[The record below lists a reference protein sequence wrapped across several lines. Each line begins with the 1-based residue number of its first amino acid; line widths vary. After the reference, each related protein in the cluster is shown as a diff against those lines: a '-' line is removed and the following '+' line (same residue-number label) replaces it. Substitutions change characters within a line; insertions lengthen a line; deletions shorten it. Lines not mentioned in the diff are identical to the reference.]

1 MKRIFTISFLSV
13 TLLSLS
19 AATYADVTSAIYT
32 GGGAKKSFVLV
43 GNGGQVAP
51 EEMAAL
57 LVDMAEMVGMG
68 GMVVMTAMEPETA
81 AITGTV
87 MGVIMVMAQI
97 REIIAVTAQVM
108 ATEMETEMVMH
119 PETIMAEKG
128 MGADY
133 E

>member
-1 MKRIFTISFLSV
+1 MV
-13 TLLSLS
+13 
-19 AATYADVTSAIYT
+19 
-32 GGGAKKSFVLV
+32 
-43 GNGGQVAP
+43 GQVAT
-51 EEMAAL
+51 EDMAAL

-68 GMVVMTAMEPETA
+68 GVVGMTAMEPETA
-81 AITGTV
+81 VITGTV
-87 MGVIMVMAQI
+87 MGVIMVMVQI
-97 REIIAVTAQVM
+97 REITVVTAQVM

>member
-1 MKRIFTISFLSV
+1 MQKNPLYWSV
-13 TLLSLS
+13 M
-19 AATYADVTSAIYT
+19 V
-32 GGGAKKSFVLV
+32 
-43 GNGGQVAP
+43 GQVAP

-68 GMVVMTAMEPETA
+68 DVVVMTAMEPETA
-81 AITGTV
+81 VITGMV

-108 ATEMETEMVMH
+108 VTETGTEMVMD

>member
-1 MKRIFTISFLSV
+1 MV
-13 TLLSLS
+13 
-19 AATYADVTSAIYT
+19 
-32 GGGAKKSFVLV
+32 
-43 GNGGQVAP
+43 GQVAP

-68 GMVVMTAMEPETA
+68 DVVVMTAMEPETA
-81 AITGTV
+81 VITGMV

-108 ATEMETEMVMH
+108 VTETGTEMVMDL
-119 PETIMAEKG
+119 ETIMAEKG

>member
-1 MKRIFTISFLSV
+1 MYWSV
-13 TLLSLS
+13 M
-19 AATYADVTSAIYT
+19 V
-32 GGGAKKSFVLV
+32 
-43 GNGGQVAP
+43 GQVAP

-68 GMVVMTAMEPETA
+68 DMVVMTAMEPETA
-81 AITGTV
+81 VITG
-87 MGVIMVMAQI
+87 MVMD
-97 REIIAVTAQVM
+97 
-108 ATEMETEMVMH
+108 

>member
-1 MKRIFTISFLSV
+1 MV
-13 TLLSLS
+13 
-19 AATYADVTSAIYT
+19 
-32 GGGAKKSFVLV
+32 
-43 GNGGQVAP
+43 GQVAP

-68 GMVVMTAMEPETA
+68 DMVVMTAMEPETA
-81 AITGTV
+81 VITGMV

-108 ATEMETEMVMH
+108 ATETEMEMH

-128 MGADY
+128 TGADY

>member
-1 MKRIFTISFLSV
+1 MV
-13 TLLSLS
+13 
-19 AATYADVTSAIYT
+19 
-32 GGGAKKSFVLV
+32 
-43 GNGGQVAP
+43 GQVAT
-51 EEMAAL
+51 EDMAAL

-68 GMVVMTAMEPETA
+68 GVVVMMAMEPETA
-81 AITGTV
+81 AIMGTA

-97 REIIAVTAQVM
+97 REIIAVTAQ
-108 ATEMETEMVMH
+108 EMEMETETEMVMH

>member
-1 MKRIFTISFLSV
+1 MV
-13 TLLSLS
+13 
-19 AATYADVTSAIYT
+19 
-32 GGGAKKSFVLV
+32 
-43 GNGGQVAP
+43 GQVAP
-51 EEMAAL
+51 EEMVAL

-68 GMVVMTAMEPETA
+68 DMVVMTAMEPETA
-81 AITGTV
+81 VITGMV

-97 REIIAVTAQVM
+97 REIIAVTAQV
-108 ATEMETEMVMH
+108 TETGTEMVMD

>member
-1 MKRIFTISFLSV
+1 MQKNPLYWSV
-13 TLLSLS
+13 M
-19 AATYADVTSAIYT
+19 V
-32 GGGAKKSFVLV
+32 
-43 GNGGQVAP
+43 GQVAP
-51 EEMAAL
+51 EEMVAL

-68 GMVVMTAMEPETA
+68 DMVVMTAMEPETA
-81 AITGTV
+81 VITGMV

-97 REIIAVTAQVM
+97 REIIAVTAQV
-108 ATEMETEMVMH
+108 TETGTEMVMD

>member
-1 MKRIFTISFLSV
+1 MQKNPLYWSV
-13 TLLSLS
+13 M
-19 AATYADVTSAIYT
+19 V
-32 GGGAKKSFVLV
+32 
-43 GNGGQVAP
+43 GQVAP

-68 GMVVMTAMEPETA
+68 DMVVMTAMEPETA
-81 AITGTV
+81 VITGMV

-108 ATEMETEMVMH
+108 ATETEMEMH

-128 MGADY
+128 TGADY

>member
-1 MKRIFTISFLSV
+1 MYWSV
-13 TLLSLS
+13 M
-19 AATYADVTSAIYT
+19 V
-32 GGGAKKSFVLV
+32 
-43 GNGGQVAP
+43 GQVAP

-68 GMVVMTAMEPETA
+68 DMVVMTAMEPETA
-81 AITGTV
+81 VITGMV

-108 ATEMETEMVMH
+108 ATEMEMH

-128 MGADY
+128 TGADY

>member
-1 MKRIFTISFLSV
+1 MQKNPLYWSV
-13 TLLSLS
+13 M
-19 AATYADVTSAIYT
+19 V
-32 GGGAKKSFVLV
+32 
-43 GNGGQVAP
+43 GQVAP

-68 GMVVMTAMEPETA
+68 DVVVMTAMEPETA
-81 AITGTV
+81 VITGMV

-108 ATEMETEMVMH
+108 VTETGTEMVMDL
-119 PETIMAEKG
+119 ETIMAEKG

>member
-1 MKRIFTISFLSV
+1 MVAMAV
-13 TLLSLS
+13 TE
-19 AATYADVTSAIYT
+19 D
-32 GGGAKKSFVLV
+32 
-43 GNGGQVAP
+43 
-51 EEMAAL
+51 MAAL

-68 GMVVMTAMEPETA
+68 GMVVMTAMEPVTA
-81 AITGTV
+81 AITGMV

-97 REIIAVTAQVM
+97 REIIAVMAQVM

-119 PETIMAEKG
+119 PETITAEKD

>member
-1 MKRIFTISFLSV
+1 MQKNPLYWSV
-13 TLLSLS
+13 M
-19 AATYADVTSAIYT
+19 V
-32 GGGAKKSFVLV
+32 
-43 GNGGQVAP
+43 GQVAP

-68 GMVVMTAMEPETA
+68 DMVVMTAMEPETA
-81 AITGTV
+81 VITGMV

-108 ATEMETEMVMH
+108 ATEMEMH

-128 MGADY
+128 TGADY

>member
-1 MKRIFTISFLSV
+1 MV
-13 TLLSLS
+13 
-19 AATYADVTSAIYT
+19 
-32 GGGAKKSFVLV
+32 
-43 GNGGQVAP
+43 GQVAP

-68 GMVVMTAMEPETA
+68 DMVVMTAMEPETA
-81 AITGTV
+81 VITGMV

-97 REIIAVTAQVM
+97 REIIAVTAQV
-108 ATEMETEMVMH
+108 TETGTEMVMD

>member
-1 MKRIFTISFLSV
+1 MQKNPL
-13 TLLSLS
+13 
-19 AATYADVTSAIYT
+19 YW
-32 GGGAKKSFVLV
+32 LV
-43 GNGGQVAP
+43 MVGQVVP